1 MLDQGDIIVHRSRF
15 VEFSQ
20 GNITALAF
28 SHQSDVQKLTPSD
41 LRLALGRS
49 DGSIEIWNPRENW
62 FQELVIQSGKDR
74 SIEALCWRNVPGESL
89 RLFSIGGSTVVTEW
103 DLASGLPLKNYD
115 CNAGVIWS
123 MAISESQDKLA
134 VGCDNG
140 TVVLIDLSGGP
151 GCLDYDT
158 ILTRQEARIL
168 TLAWNKDNYV
178 IGGCSDGRIRV
189 WSALKNANDR
199 GRIIHTMKVDKSKKE
214 STLVWSVLYL
224 PQCHQIVSGDS
235 TGSVKFWDW
244 DHATLTQSFK
254 THMADVLTLTRDVA
268 GNSVFS
274 AGVDRKIFHFQRN
287 HNNGAQKDTKW
298 VNTSNRLIHG
308 NDVRAICSY
317 QSKGADFLVS
327 GGVEKC
333 LIINSLSA
341 FADGKYRK
349 MPLLASISK
358 NMIINREQ
366 RLVVSWY
373 ASTVRIWHVGQNFD
387 DNNNYK
393 LVCKMVLK
401 DEQNITTCAMSPDGQ
416 VLVVARPSLTK
427 LFHLQPLE
435 TKLKVTKLD
444 NSLLLRTGC
453 SLVQF
458 IDNSKIVAC
467 STDGELFTVDL
478 ESDQDDE
485 MTLIELPDVPQTKSS
500 AKISY
505 MNKINH
511 LAVGG
516 DLVIV
521 GRTCGAVDI
530 VNHTTNESKPLVR
543 LMNFITAILLNK
555 ERESIILV
563 TAENKIYEFNLKS
576 EEQQSGLLTNWS
588 KNNTDNLPNQLQ
600 NSTDKILGISYT
612 GNDPNMIWF
621 WSSSWISR
629 INFSQDLPLSNR
641 RKAKKHNRDGLTITD
656 DSNFMNDLGDVEDE
670 NNLEVTE
677 ALDFLSSNTRRFKP
691 EGASKS
697 KDEKSF
703 FFTDKY
709 RPIYH
714 ADLIAEKELMIVEKP
729 SHALGPHHNA
739 VDLPKLLF

>member
-1 MLDQGDIIVHRSRF
+1 MTAQENMIVHRSRF
-15 VEFSQ
+15 VEFSA

-28 SHQSDVQKLTPSD
+28 SHKSDAQKLTPSE

-62 FQELVIQSGKDR
+62 FQELVIHSGRDR
-74 SIEALCWRNVPGESL
+74 SIEALCWRNVPGEAL
-89 RLFSIGGSTVVTEW
+89 RLFSIGGSTAVTEW
-103 DLASGLPLKNYD
+103 DLATGLPLKNHD

-123 MAISESQDKLA
+123 MAINECQDKLA

-140 TVVLIDLSGGP
+140 TVVIIDVSGGP
-151 GCLDYDT
+151 GCLEYDT

-168 TLAWNKDNYV
+168 TLAWNKDDYV

-189 WSALKNANDR
+189 WSALKGADDR

-224 PQCHQIVSGDS
+224 PQSHQIVSGDS

-287 HNNGAQKDTKW
+287 HNGAQKDAKW

-308 NDVRAICSY
+308 NDVRALCSY

-373 ASTVRIWHVGQNFD
+373 ASTVRIWHVGQDFD
-387 DNNNYK
+387 GNNNYR

-401 DEQNITTCAMSPDGQ
+401 DEQNITTCAISPDGQ

-458 IDNSKIVAC
+458 IDNSRIAAC

-485 MTLIELPDVPQTKSS
+485 MSLIELPEVPQTKSS
-500 AKISY
+500 AKIPY

-511 LAVGG
+511 LVVGG
-516 DLVIV
+516 DLLVV

-530 VNHTTNESKPLVR
+530 VNQTTNESRPLVR
-543 LMNFITAILLNK
+543 LMNFITAMLLNK

-576 EEQQSGLLTNWS
+576 GKQHSSLLTDWS
-588 KNNTDNLPNQLQ
+588 KNNTDNLPMQLQ
-600 NSTDKILGISYT
+600 KSTDKVLGISYT
-612 GNDPNMIWF
+612 ESDPNMVWF

-641 RKAKKHNRDGLTITD
+641 RKAKKHDRDGLTITD
-656 DSNFMNDLGDVEDE
+656 DSNFMDDLADVEDE
-670 NNLEVTE
+670 NNLELTE
-677 ALDFLSSNTRRFKP
+677 ALQFLSSHTRRFKP
-691 EGASKS
+691 EGTSKS

-709 RPIYH
+709 KLIYH
-714 ADLIAEKELMIVEKP
+714 ADLIAEKELIIVEKP
-729 SHALGPHHNA
+729 SQAVGPHHKA